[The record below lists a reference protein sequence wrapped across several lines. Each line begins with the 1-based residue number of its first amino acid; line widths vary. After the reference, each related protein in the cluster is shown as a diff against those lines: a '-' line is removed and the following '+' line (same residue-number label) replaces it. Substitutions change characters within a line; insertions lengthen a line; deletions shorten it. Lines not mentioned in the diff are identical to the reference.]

1 MLEATGRISMKSRAV
16 GGYLMSA
23 VALMALAAPVAHQS
37 PAPDDALLKKARA
50 IHEDCVAFFGARA
63 LQPQP

>member
-1 MLEATGRISMKSRAV
+1 LPQ
-16 GGYLMSA
+16 
-23 VALMALAAPVAHQS
+23 PVAHQS